1 MLPFT
6 RAQFIQVFADY
17 NLDVWPLQI
26 LAYLIGIGM
35 VLLLLRPSLSRDR
48 LIGAGLAAMWIW
60 TGIAYYG
67 FYFSVINP
75 VSIIFGALFVLQ
87 GVLIF
92 HEAVLRGRLRFGA
105 SGELSAW
112 LGGAFVFYAAILYPV
127 IGLWSGQSYADMP
140 VFGITPCPVT
150 IFTLG
155 MLLLTRDAMSRSL
168 LVIPVVWSLVGG
180 SAAFLLDMPQ
190 DWPLLA
196 SGLAILLIRTRIAHR
211 LFSSEHFFWRSI

>member
-6 RAQFIQVFADY
+6 RAQFVQVLTDY

-26 LAYLIGIGM
+26 LAYLLGIGM
-35 VLLLLRPSLSRDR
+35 MLLLFRPSLSRDR
-48 LIGAGLAAMWIW
+48 LIGAGLAAMWVW
-60 TGIAYYG
+60 TGIAYHGLYL
-67 FYFSVINP
+67 SAINP
-75 VSIIFGALFVLQ
+75 VSVVFGALFALQ
-87 GVLIF
+87 GVLIL

-105 SGELSAW
+105 SDELSSW
-112 LGGAFVFYAAILYPV
+112 LGGAFVIYAAILYPV
-127 IGLWSGQSYADMP
+127 IGFLTAQSYLEMP
-140 VFGITPCPVT
+140 MFGITPCPLT
-150 IFTLG
+150 IFTFG
-155 MLLLTRDAMSRSL
+155 MLLLTRDTVSRSL
-168 LVIPVVWSLVGG
+168 LVIPLGWSLVGG